1 MQNIPSELII
11 SVENYIYI
19 TSFKMKGSPDL
30 GQADVYSNSAKV
42 CKINDGPIEKVY
54 TVQGIS
60 SVYSNQNY
68 CGPICL

>member
-30 GQADVYSNSAKV
+30 GQADVHSGTPWS
-42 CKINDGPIEKVY
+42 
-54 TVQGIS
+54 IS
-60 SVYSNQNY
+60 SDTHQIVGILKETSTSMYT
-68 CGPICL
+68 PF